1 MSVGSREAEQDSD
14 SSSPPLQSP
23 LIEEQALEQ
32 DNASAREPG
41 AWGQRW
47 VGPVVGLLLL
57 SLYVAMLARNDLD
70 AAMGRGS
77 LPRLPGGSKSI
88 IAVLAL
94 AAASLLGARVW
105 QASRRGES
113 VRVWVLHHPTLL
125 AAAGVTLGAFF
136 LRAFGISDNLPY
148 TSYPDEPAVADRALH
163 ILQTG
168 DYNPHYFVY
177 PNLYTYMQA
186 AVYLPRFFLLVS
198 GGSLQ
203 NLGGIVPT
211 DFYLWGRLLTSL
223 LGTLTVPLVFLAGRR
238 LYGTAVGLVAA
249 AFMAANSVHLVHSQ
263 LITTDVPATFFSAL
277 ALFAIVRLIPVERIG
292 GPSGAALRQA
302 SLASLSR
309 YVVAGVAMG
318 LAIGTKYNSALVLLP
333 FLVAHGYAVA
343 ELPRV
348 PGEGLRRFFDRRMW
362 AGLGAMAA
370 AFLLTTPF
378 AIFDLPNFLN
388 DLASVVTHYR
398 FGHAGHEGD
407 DNWRFYVDLFLRTD
421 FAPTLLTL
429 LGVALAFLRHRK
441 ADVLLLVFPIAFY
454 FSMSSYRVN
463 FERNMLPILP
473 FTSILAAL
481 PLVLAVGWFVK
492 RIGAT
497 RLSVRRSGAASAWA
511 VALLTM
517 LAVLP
522 TTASALQRDY
532 RQTQPDNRVRAANWL
547 DANTRPGTKVWLE
560 PLTPDL
566 PPARYLLGHGAHV
579 TEHPAEWY
587 MQNRFEYLVLS
598 AGAYKD
604 AVYDH
609 PESDP
614 PTRDAYLR
622 FFSDNEPRL
631 AVDFEA
637 NKVDHPGPSIRI
649 YRTGYTPPALASD
662 VHATHPLDVR
672 FRETGANGS
681 TVQLLGVD
689 LPSSVETGSS
699 MPLTLYWTVDKT
711 MAQDYTVFVHIVDSK
726 GAKLAQRDT
735 GPRSGTYPTSQW
747 QAGDVVVDEAGLDLP
762 ADIAPGN
769 YMLRVGL
776 YLQSGNQA
784 VGAFKQ
790 EGGPP
795 GSGDDYVVLGP
806 VAVQAAKK

>member
-1 MSVGSREAEQDSD
+1 M
-14 SSSPPLQSP
+14 
-23 LIEEQALEQ
+23 
-32 DNASAREPG
+32 AR
-41 AWGQRW
+41 
-47 VGPVVGLLLL
+47 
-57 SLYVAMLARNDLD
+57 
-70 AAMGRGS
+70 
-77 LPRLPGGSKSI
+77 
-88 IAVLAL
+88 
-94 AAASLLGARVW
+94 
-105 QASRRGES
+105 
-113 VRVWVLHHPTLL
+113 
-125 AAAGVTLGAFF
+125 
-136 LRAFGISDNLPY
+136 
-148 TSYPDEPAVADRALH
+148 
-163 ILQTG
+163 
-168 DYNPHYFVY
+168 
-177 PNLYTYMQA
+177 
-186 AVYLPRFFLLVS
+186 
-198 GGSLQ
+198 
-203 NLGGIVPT
+203 
-211 DFYLWGRLLTSL
+211 LW
-223 LGTLTVPLVFLAGRR
+223 
-238 LYGTAVGLVAA
+238 GLVAA

-277 ALFAIVRLIPVERIG
+277 ALFAIVRLMPLERSG
-292 GPSGAALRQA
+292 GPSGAVVIEQA
-302 SLASLSR
+302 RLAPLGT
-309 YVVAGVAMG
+309 YVIAGLAMG

-333 FLVAHGYAVA
+333 FLVAHAYVVA
-343 ELPRV
+343 ELPGV
-348 PGEGLRRFFDRRMW
+348 PGERLRRFFGGRMW

-378 AIFDLPNFLN
+378 AVFDLPNFLN

-441 ADVLLLVFPIAFY
+441 ADVLLLAFPMAFY

-481 PLVLAVGWFVK
+481 PLVLAVGWLVR

-497 RLSVRRSGAASAWA
+497 RLPVRHQGAAGGWA

-532 RQTQPDNRVRAANWL
+532 RQTQPDNRVRAAGWFE
-547 DANTRPGTKVWLE
+547 ANTKPGTKVWLE

-566 PPARYLLGHGAHV
+566 SPARYLLGHGAHV

-587 MQNRFEYLVLS
+587 VQNRFEYVVLS

-631 AVDFEA
+631 AADFEA

-649 YRTGYTPPALASD
+649 YRTGYTPPARASD
-662 VHATHPLDVR
+662 VHAAHPLAAR

-689 LPSSVETGSS
+689 FPSSVEPGSS
-699 MPLTLYWTVDKT
+699 LPLTLYWIADKT
-711 MAQDYTVFVHIVDSK
+711 MTQDYTVFVHLVDSK

-762 ADIAPGN
+762 ADLPPGN

-795 GSGDDYVVLGP
+795 GSGGDYVVLGP
-806 VAVQAAKK
+806 VTVRAAKK